1 MKNSLWLKDE
11 SDFIAINKIL
21 KYIWMG
27 LIEMSAYNCVQNFF
41 LVSYESLIS
50 FSFVTCPRN
59 GKRYIVV
66 LFNKLD
72 ELLT

>member
-1 MKNSLWLKDE
+1 MKDSLWLKYKLDL
-11 SDFIAINKIL
+11 ITINKIL

-27 LIEMSAYNCVQNFF
+27 LIEMSAYNRAVDFPF
-41 LVSYESLIS
+41 VFYEGLIS
-50 FSFVTCPRN
+50 FSFVACPRN

-66 LFNKLD
+66 LFNKFD